1 MEPYTRTHTH
11 WDEQKQF
18 VQSFVHLIARLSDKM
33 NKAQLLKVRTKEKKE
48 LHTEKSQQQTHTR
61 IQQSH
66 AIKQCQTNQN
76 ETQKWNSIR
85 NLIAHLITI
94 HTENINKHY
103 SANTHHITLVI
114 ARVCFPNSMCGYL
127 ICCAASTL
135 CVCIRFPFRFSVYPS
150 VFFFSLRRSFS
161 FTPQLSTHIYF
172 ISIAL
177 LVLFCLR
184 TMWMRVCVCV
194 MVCPYHH
201 QIYGIN
207 PFYSSLHSIS
217 MNTHRVWVS
226 CFEKQRTQTYL
237 NMYKKKHQQHNITTA
252 HWNEE
257 RMNTLFCLRLSFRL
271 FLFAFLRIVG

>member
-1 MEPYTRTHTH
+1 
-11 WDEQKQF
+11 
-18 VQSFVHLIARLSDKM
+18 
-33 NKAQLLKVRTKEKKE
+33 
-48 LHTEKSQQQTHTR
+48 
-61 IQQSH
+61 
-66 AIKQCQTNQN
+66 
-76 ETQKWNSIR
+76 
-85 NLIAHLITI
+85 
-94 HTENINKHY
+94 
-103 SANTHHITLVI
+103 
-114 ARVCFPNSMCGYL
+114 MCGYL

-150 VFFFSLRRSFS
+150 LFFSLRRSFS
-161 FTPQLSTHIYF
+161 FTPQLSPHIHF

-237 NMYKKKHQQHNITTA
+237 NMYKKETSTTQHHNSTLKRET
-252 HWNEE
+252 NEYA
-257 RMNTLFCLRLSFRL
+257 
-271 FLFAFLRIVG
+271 FLFAVKFSPFFIRFLEDRWIKIPSTIANETTNILTIQYCDNNWELTLIQYIEISIEAYVLCVVCHGKKMTGTTQIYTHRKKKIAATVVERDTKKKKRSLWL